1 MDRAC
6 PLCPAD
12 ISPASEGNQSVLT
25 ITMSLPVIAIVGRP
39 NVGKSTLF
47 NRIAGSRIAI
57 VSETPGTT
65 RDRVSVDAEW
75 FGRRF
80 MLIDTAGIE
89 DQPSAEIQLWDEVRV
104 QTERAIETAD
114 AVILLV
120 DSADGVTA
128 SDFDAADLLRRAQKP
143 YALAANKTDNTTR
156 MAELYTFATLG
167 MGEAIPISAYHDIG
181 ITELM
186 DTVLAHV
193 DDQFEDETPDDVI
206 RVAIAGRPNV
216 GKSAIFNALTGEE
229 RSIVSALPG
238 TTRDTVDAVYEY
250 KDSHMM
256 FLDTAGLRRRGKA
269 EQGIEKFSAIRTI
282 GAIERS
288 DVTVIVLDAT
298 EFVTAQ
304 DTHIGGF
311 AQDAYKA
318 GVVVVNKWDLRRE
331 VDTTFEEAVVEIRD
345 RFKFIPDAPM
355 LFTSALTG
363 RGIRAIP
370 DAVRRTFS
378 QFIKRVDEGELSRTL
393 YAALGDR
400 PLPAKGRRRP
410 RISGIEQVSVR
421 PPTFVI
427 TCKNPESLH
436 FSYKRYLENRL
447 RESFGFKGSPIRI
460 FYRGGN

>member
-1 MDRAC
+1 
-6 PLCPAD
+6 
-12 ISPASEGNQSVLT
+12 
-25 ITMSLPVIAIVGRP
+25 MSLPVIAIVGRP

-57 VSETPGTT
+57 VSDTPGTT

-89 DQPSAEIQLWDEVRV
+89 DQPTAEVQLWDEVRT

-120 DSADGVTA
+120 DSAEGLTA
-128 SDFDAADLLRRAQKP
+128 SDYDAAELLRRADKP

-156 MAELYTFATLG
+156 LAELYTFASLG

-186 DTVLAHV
+186 DCVLAKV
-193 DDQFEDETPDDVI
+193 DDQIEDETPSDVV

-216 GKSAIFNALTGEE
+216 GKSAIFNSLTGED
-229 RSIVSALPG
+229 RSIVSPLPG
-238 TTRDTVDAVYEY
+238 TTRDTVDAVYNY
-250 KDSHMM
+250 KDSQMM

-288 DVTVIVLDAT
+288 DVTIIVLDAS

-311 AQDAYKA
+311 AQDAFKA
-318 GVVVVNKWDLRRE
+318 GVVVINKWDLSRE
-331 VDTTFEEAVVEIRD
+331 LDTTFEEAVDEIRD
-345 RFKFIPDAPM
+345 RFKFIPDAPI
-355 LFTSALTG
+355 LFVSALTG
-363 RGIRAIP
+363 RGIKAIP
-370 DAVRRTFS
+370 DAVLRTFT
-378 QFIKRVDEGELSRTL
+378 QFTKRVDAGELSRIL
-393 YAALGDR
+393 YSALGER

-427 TCKNPESLH
+427 TCKNPEFLH
-436 FSYKRYLENRL
+436 FSYKRYLENQMRDA
-447 RESFGFKGSPIRI
+447 FGFKGSPIRML
-460 FYRGGN
+460 YRGRD

>member
-1 MDRAC
+1 
-6 PLCPAD
+6 
-12 ISPASEGNQSVLT
+12 
-25 ITMSLPVIAIVGRP
+25 MSLPVIAIVGRP

-57 VSETPGTT
+57 VSDTPGTT

-89 DQPSAEIQLWDEVRV
+89 DQPTAEVQLWDEVRT

-120 DSADGVTA
+120 DSAEGLTA
-128 SDFDAADLLRRAQKP
+128 SDYDAAELLRRADKP

-156 MAELYTFATLG
+156 LAELYTFASLG

-181 ITELM
+181 VSELM
-186 DTVLAHV
+186 DGVLAKV
-193 DDQFEDETPDDVI
+193 DDQIEDETPSDVV

-216 GKSAIFNALTGEE
+216 GKSAIFNSLTGEV
-229 RSIVSALPG
+229 RSIVSPLPG
-238 TTRDTVDAVYEY
+238 TTRDTVDAVYNY
-250 KDSHMM
+250 KDSQMM

-269 EQGIEKFSAIRTI
+269 EEGIEKFSAIRTI

-288 DVTVIVLDAT
+288 DVTIIVLDAS

-311 AQDAYKA
+311 AQDAFKA
-318 GVVVVNKWDLRRE
+318 GVVVINKWDLARE
-331 VDTTFEEAVVEIRD
+331 LDTTFEEAVDEIRD
-345 RFKFIPDAPM
+345 RFKFIPDAPI
-355 LFTSALTG
+355 LFVSALTG
-363 RGIRAIP
+363 RGIKAIP
-370 DAVRRTFS
+370 DAVLRTFT
-378 QFIKRVDEGELSRTL
+378 QFTKRVDAGELSRIL
-393 YAALGDR
+393 YSALGER

-427 TCKNPESLH
+427 TCKNPEFLH
-436 FSYKRYLENRL
+436 FSYKRYLENQMRDA
-447 RESFGFKGSPIRI
+447 FGFKGSPIRML
-460 FYRGGN
+460 YRGRD

>member
-1 MDRAC
+1 MDRVC

-12 ISPASEGNQSVLT
+12 ISPANEGNPRVFT

-57 VSETPGTT
+57 VSDTPGTT
-65 RDRVSVDAEW
+65 RDRVSVNADW
-75 FGRRF
+75 YGRRF

-89 DQPSAEIQLWDEVRV
+89 DKPTAEVQLWDEVRV
-104 QTERAIETAD
+104 QTERAVETAD
-114 AVILLV
+114 AVIWLV

-128 SDFDAADLLRRAQKP
+128 SDYDAAELLRLAGKP
-143 YALAANKTDNTTR
+143 YVLAANKTDNTTR
-156 MAELYTFATLG
+156 MAELYMFASLG

-186 DTVLAHV
+186 DTVLGNV
-193 DDQFEDETPDDVI
+193 DDQFEDDLPDDLI

-229 RSIVSALPG
+229 RSIVSPVPG
-238 TTRDTVDAVYEY
+238 TTRDTVDAIYTYQEN
-250 KDSHMM
+250 HMM
-256 FLDTAGLRRRGKA
+256 FLDTAGLRRRGKT

-288 DVTVIVLDAT
+288 DVTILVLDAT

-318 GVVVVNKWDLRRE
+318 GVVCINKWDLSRE
-331 VDTTFEEAVVEIRD
+331 ADTTFDEAVAEIRD
-345 RFKFIPDAPM
+345 RFKFIPDAPI
-355 LFTSALTG
+355 LFTSALSG
-363 RGIRAIP
+363 RGIGSIP
-370 DAVRRTFS
+370 EAVRQTFT
-378 QFIKRVDEGELSRTL
+378 QFTKRVDEGELARTL
-393 YAALGDR
+393 FTALGDR

-410 RISGIEQVSVR
+410 RISGIEQVGVR

-427 TCKNPESLH
+427 TCKNPEYLH
-436 FSYKRYLENRL
+436 FSYKRFLENRL
-447 RESFGFKGSPIRI
+447 REAFGFKGSPIRML
-460 FYRGGN
+460 YRGGK

>member
-1 MDRAC
+1 MLGSRRC
-6 PLCPAD
+6 
-12 ISPASEGNQSVLT
+12 
-25 ITMSLPVIAIVGRP
+25 
-39 NVGKSTLF
+39 F
-47 NRIAGSRIAI
+47 NRIAGRRIAI
-57 VSETPGTT
+57 VSDTPGTT
-65 RDRVSVDAEW
+65 RDRVSVDTDW

-89 DQPSAEIQLWDEVRV
+89 DQPSAEILLWDEVRV
-104 QTERAIETAD
+104 QTERAIHTAD

-120 DSADGVTA
+120 DSAEGVTA
-128 SDFDAADLLRRAQKP
+128 SDFDAADLLRRAEKP

-156 MAELYTFATLG
+156 MAELYTFAALG

-181 ITELM
+181 VTELM

-193 DDQFEDETPDDVI
+193 DDQFEDDTPDDVV

-229 RSIVSALPG
+229 RSIVSPLPG
-238 TTRDTVDAVYEY
+238 TTRDTVDAVYKY

-288 DVTVIVLDAT
+288 DVTILVLDAT

-318 GVVVVNKWDLRRE
+318 GVIVVNKWDLRRQL
-331 VDTTFEEAVVEIRD
+331 DTTFEEAVVDIRD
-345 RFKFIPDAPM
+345 RFKFIPDAPI

-370 DAVRRTFS
+370 DAVRQTFS
-378 QFIKRVDEGELSRTL
+378 QYIKRVDEGELSRTL

-400 PLPAKGRRRP
+400 PLPPKGRRRS

-427 TCKNPESLH
+427 SCKNPEFLH
-436 FSYKRYLENRL
+436 FSYKRFLENRL
-447 RESFGFKGSPIRI
+447 RDSFGFKGSPIRM

>member
-1 MDRAC
+1 
-6 PLCPAD
+6 
-12 ISPASEGNQSVLT
+12 
-25 ITMSLPVIAIVGRP
+25 MSLPVIAIVGRP

-57 VSETPGTT
+57 VSDTPGTT
-65 RDRVSVDAEW
+65 RDRVSVDADW

-80 MLIDTAGIE
+80 MLIDTGGIE
-89 DQPSAEIQLWDEVRV
+89 DQPSAEIQLWEEVRI
-104 QTERAIETAD
+104 QTERAIESAD
-114 AVILLV
+114 AVIMLV
-120 DSADGVTA
+120 DSSEGLTA
-128 SDFDAADLLRRAQKP
+128 SDYDAAELLRRADKP

-156 MAELYTFATLG
+156 MAELYAFASLG

-181 ITELM
+181 IAELM
-186 DTVLAHV
+186 DTVLAQV
-193 DDQFEDETPDDVI
+193 EDQFEYESPADVI

-229 RSIVSALPG
+229 RSIVSPLPG
-238 TTRDTVDAVYEY
+238 TTRDTVDGVYEY
-250 KDSHMM
+250 KGSQMM
-256 FLDTAGLRRRGKA
+256 FLDTAGLRRRGKT

-288 DVTVIVLDAT
+288 DVAVIVLDAT

-331 VDTTFEEAVVEIRD
+331 AETTFEDAVVEVRD
-345 RFKFIPDAPM
+345 RFKFIPDAPL
-355 LFTSALTG
+355 LFTSAING
-363 RGIRAIP
+363 RGIGAIP

-378 QFIKRVDEGELSRTL
+378 QFIKRVDSAELSRVL

-410 RISGIEQVSVR
+410 RISGMEQVSVR

-447 RESFGFKGSPIRI
+447 REAFGFKGSPIRM
-460 FYRGGN
+460 FYRGVN

>member
-1 MDRAC
+1 
-6 PLCPAD
+6 
-12 ISPASEGNQSVLT
+12 
-25 ITMSLPVIAIVGRP
+25 MSLPVIAIVGRP

-57 VSETPGTT
+57 VSDTPGTT

-89 DQPSAEIQLWDEVRV
+89 DQPSAEVQLWDEVRT
-104 QTERAIETAD
+104 QTERAIESAD
-114 AVILLV
+114 AVIMLV
-120 DSADGVTA
+120 DSAEGLTA
-128 SDFDAADLLRRAQKP
+128 SDYDAADLLRKAERP
-143 YALAANKTDNTTR
+143 YTLAANKTDNTTR
-156 MAELYTFATLG
+156 LAELYTFASLG

-181 ITELM
+181 IAELM
-186 DTVLAHV
+186 DTVLSHV
-193 DDQFEDETPDDVI
+193 GDQVDDETPEDVI

-216 GKSAIFNALTGEE
+216 GKSAIFNALTGED
-229 RSIVSALPG
+229 RSIVSPLPG

-250 KDSHMM
+250 KGSRMM
-256 FLDTAGLRRRGKA
+256 FLDTAGLRRRGKT

-311 AQDAYKA
+311 AQDAHKA

-331 VDTTFEEAVVEIRD
+331 AETTFEEAVVEIRD

-355 LFTSALTG
+355 LFASALTG

-378 QFIKRVDEGELSRTL
+378 QFVKRVDEVDLSRML
-393 YAALGDR
+393 FAALGDR

-427 TCKNPESLH
+427 TCKNPEFVH
-436 FSYKRYLENRL
+436 FSYKRYLENRM
-447 RESFGFKGSPIRI
+447 RDAFGFKGSPIRML
-460 FYRGGN
+460 YRERD